1 MTSANWWP
9 YLLILLVIS
18 LIARVYPLAAIAV
31 ILILISFVAQS
42 WSRRA
47 LQQVTYQR
55 KSIYDRGFP
64 GETLIMSVI
73 AENRKFLPIPWL
85 RVIDLIPEAVGPQD
99 ERLLQ
104 ITHLPE
110 IGALVNLYSLR
121 WFERDRRNYVMLLR
135 KRGIYRLG
143 PTALEAG
150 DIFGLFENRRD
161 EENYDYLT
169 VFPEPLDFD
178 VLELPTSD
186 PFGEQRA
193 RRRLYEDPNL
203 IMGVR
208 AYQPEDDFRRV
219 HWPATARTGE
229 LQVKVYQPVSARV
242 MVICLNVM
250 TMPHYWEG
258 ANPAL
263 LEYLTRVAAAIAQR
277 ALADGYRVG
286 LIANTCLS
294 HADQP
299 FRVPPGRSPEQL
311 ARLLTALAGATLFV
325 TSTFDS
331 FLLHESPR
339 LPYGATLVLI
349 TGQTSQELREAAL
362 RLRQRERRIVLLSFD
377 ERKPLSIP
385 GVTLIHRPFI
395 P

>member
-1 MTSANWWP
+1 
-9 YLLILLVIS
+9 
-18 LIARVYPLAAIAV
+18 
-31 ILILISFVAQS
+31 
-42 WSRRA
+42 
-47 LQQVTYQR
+47 
-55 KSIYDRGFP
+55 
-64 GETLIMSVI
+64 
-73 AENRKFLPIPWL
+73 
-85 RVIDLIPEAVGPQD
+85 
-99 ERLLQ
+99 
-104 ITHLPE
+104 
-110 IGALVNLYSLR
+110 
-121 WFERDRRNYVMLLR
+121 
-135 KRGIYRLG
+135 
-143 PTALEAG
+143 
-150 DIFGLFENRRD
+150 
-161 EENYDYLT
+161 
-169 VFPEPLDFD
+169 
-178 VLELPTSD
+178 
-186 PFGEQRA
+186 
-193 RRRLYEDPNL
+193 
-203 IMGVR
+203 
-208 AYQPEDDFRRV
+208 
-219 HWPATARTGE
+219 
-229 LQVKVYQPVSARV
+229 
-242 MVICLNVM
+242 
-250 TMPHYWEG
+250 MPHYWEG

-325 TSTFDS
+325 TSTFDR

-349 TGQTSQELREAAL
+349 TGQTSQELREAAV